1 MFLFFLKI
9 TFNKPFKYRFEKS
22 IKSLYL
28 EQYKLELDYWS
39 RLNKNIWLYCDS
51 VKSELAFTADKY
63 LLPVNETSKAEEWNI
78 LTHNVKAIIR
88 LYKPGKNGNIYHLH
102 LDSCLLATLQGAN
115 PLGNEELVLAT
126 WAASGN
132 SFCNEILTSISLQ

>member
-9 TFNKPFKYRFEKS
+9 TFNKPSKYRFEKS

-28 EQYKLELDYWS
+28 EQHKLELDYWS

-63 LLPVNETSKAEEWNI
+63 LLPVNETSKAEE
-78 LTHNVKAIIR
+78 
-88 LYKPGKNGNIYHLH
+88 
-102 LDSCLLATLQGAN
+102 
-115 PLGNEELVLAT
+115 
-126 WAASGN
+126 
-132 SFCNEILTSISLQ
+132 